1 VLRTKKI
8 ILIVFTGFLTLFL
21 FSCSDNEDLNL
32 NESQGIE
39 LEAPVQANEQACC
52 GVGNVAHIPPPPK

>member
-1 VLRTKKI
+1 MKKI

-39 LEAPVQANEQACC
+39 LEAPVQAEVEACC
-52 GVGNVAHIPPPPK
+52 NQGHIPPPPPQ